1 MLELGKLIFIYR
13 RGSGPPHRVIGGE
26 DVRKKSR
33 DTCIVG
39 HTKNVDLYPNENG
52 ELAWKYLLY
61 MHCRLSS
68 GENTDKT
75 IKRNTDKRQ

>member
-52 ELAWKYLLY
+52 ELA
-61 MHCRLSS
+61 
-68 GENTDKT
+68 
-75 IKRNTDKRQ
+75 